1 VERLALGT
9 VEDLWDQVAIAKY
22 PSRQAMVD
30 MMMSEE
36 YNAIHAHRDAG
47 LAGQLNIE
55 TTD

>member
-1 VERLALGT
+1 
-9 VEDLWDQVAIAKY
+9 
-22 PSRQAMVD
+22 

-55 TTD
+55 TV